1 MAAIETRDGVLLDEI
16 CEITPGGTF
25 GNILGI
31 KGDKVLGVRVRR
43 PEDVSCG
50 EFLVEGW
57 VENGSPFLCRFSIV
71 CEDVDKVIRFNR

>member
-1 MAAIETRDGVLLDEI
+1 M
-16 CEITPGGTF
+16 
-25 GNILGI
+25 
-31 KGDKVLGVRVRR
+31 GVRVRR